1 MQIGSFAEAEQGSAQ
16 AISHWRDRLYHRRV
30 GAVAALVSALLWAA
44 TSTALTALSARSSA
58 VVLSGVRL
66 GAATLCIPVVVI
78 LAGGSDEFSG
88 ATPTVIFAL
97 VASGALG
104 YGIGDTAYIRSLSL
118 LGMQR
123 VFPVSIAGYIGL
135 TVVGGGLF
143 LGESLGP
150 MLLLGAGLIALGI
163 TLVVVSSAERPLEG
177 IPVSGPA
184 PPALDSFADLGPVVV
199 LPRRLPRWASRNVE
213 GYALLVLV
221 SLTWAGATLW
231 LAWAGSELGAVATWA
246 VRTPVGAAGLLL
258 VSFAT
263 RRARLRALVS
273 DRNQLTVVVVA
284 GIVGTALGS
293 LCYVFSVVEVGA
305 ARAAVLSATSPLM
318 ALPLA
323 VIFLKER
330 ITVRV
335 VSGTLACVAG
345 IALVVGA

>member
-1 MQIGSFAEAEQGSAQ
+1 
-16 AISHWRDRLYHRRV
+16 V

-66 GAATLCIPVVVI
+66 GAATVCIPLVVV
-78 LAGGSDEFSG
+78 LAGGTREFTG
-88 ATPTVIFAL
+88 ATPAVVFAL
-97 VASGALG
+97 VASGVLG

-135 TVVGGGLF
+135 TVLGSGIF
-143 LGESLGP
+143 LGEPLDA
-150 MLLLGAGLIALGI
+150 MLVLGAGLIALGI
-163 TLVVVSSAERPLEG
+163 ALVVVSSAERPLEG

-184 PPALDSFADLGPVVV
+184 PPALEAFADLGPLVV
-199 LPRRLPRWASRNVE
+199 LPRRLPRWASRNIE
-213 GYALLVLV
+213 GYALVGLV

-231 LAWAGSELGAVATWA
+231 LAWAGNELGAVGTWA
-246 VRTPVGAAGLLL
+246 IRTPVGAAGLLL

-263 RRARLRALVS
+263 RRARLRALVT
-273 DRNQLTVVVVA
+273 DRNQLTIVVVA
-284 GIVGTALGS
+284 GIVGTAFGS
-293 LCYVFSVVEVGA
+293 LCYVFAVVEIGA

-323 VIFLKER
+323 LVFLKER

-335 VSGTLACVAG
+335 LAGTLACVAG